1 MSENNVLQEIIDRQA
16 ITDLI
21 YRYCR
26 SVDRLDIPLGRSIF
40 HEDGY
45 ADYGADVYQ
54 GNGRDVI
61 DRICKQHLHLLYHS
75 HNVTNILI
83 ELDGERAASETYV
96 IAALRMRRDD
106 KLVQIDLWGR
116 YVDQWSKRDGR
127 WGIDK
132 RISIRDFDEMRE
144 VTPMKEHER
153 GQRDGSDP
161 SYAVLNSPR
170 STAR

>member
-1 MSENNVLQEIIDRQA
+1 MDEKMLQQLADRQA

-21 YRYCR
+21 HQYCR
-26 SVDRLDIPLGRSIF
+26 AVDRLDVPLGRAIF

-61 DRICKQHLHLLYHS
+61 DRICKQHQHLLYHS
-75 HNVTNILI
+75 HNATNILI
-83 ELDGERAASETYV
+83 ELDGDRAASETYV
-96 IAALRMRRDD
+96 VAALRMRRND

-116 YVDQWSKRDGR
+116 YVDQWSKRGGL

-132 RISIRDFDEMRE
+132 RISIRDFDEIRE
-144 VTPMKEHER
+144 VTPMKEHDR
-153 GQRDGSDP
+153 GKRDMTDP
-161 SYAVLNSPR
+161 SYAAFNALRKP
-170 STAR
+170 TP

>member
-1 MSENNVLQEIIDRQA
+1 MNATDTLRELADRQA

-26 SVDRLDIPLGRSIF
+26 SVDRLDIALGRSIF

-61 DRICKQHLHLLYHS
+61 DRICKQHQQLINHS

-96 IAALRMRRDD
+96 VAALRMRRDD
-106 KLVQIDLWGR
+106 KLLQIDLWGR

-127 WGIDK
+127 WGIDR
-132 RISIRDFDEMRE
+132 RISIRDFDEMRA
-144 VTPMKEHER
+144 VTPMYEHER
-153 GQRDGSDP
+153 GKRDPSDP
-161 SYAVLNSPR
+161 SYAIFNALREP
-170 STAR
+170 AR